1 AMAFTHLELPM
12 ECRSDSVAA
21 SRRIERWMICG
32 WGGLATV
39 AWKKGA
45 FLLERLV
52 STAGQGVRV
61 RKLGGNRA
69 GEIRLSRFLRNG
81 AVDPQ
86 AMIDE
91 AALRTAG
98 GCADRHILAIQ
109 DTTVVRSD
117 GGGGLYLHAMI
128 GVDADD
134 GAIVGAIHGQFL
146 SRDQGK
152 RGTQRAR
159 PIEEKESYRWL
170 EGADQAA
177 KVCAAARH
185 ITVIADRESDIY
197 EAFTRR
203 PANVELVVRA
213 AKDRSFGKDQ
223 PSLFAMA
230 DALPVA
236 AKLAFTLPAK
246 PGRKQRDTQLAI
258 RFSPVALPPPKN
270 GIYKK
275 TPDGVRLYLV
285 DVRETAAPAG
295 ETPIHWRLLT
305 TYAVS
310 EADEAAAVIALYRR
324 RWTIEQLFRTL
335 KTQGFDIE
343 GLRIEDEGAL
353 SNLVMAAFVAAVIVQ
368 QLVHARDGPARRCL
382 APHRG
387 RLRAKRP
394 AAAGSLLRQAG
405 GQHRQTEEP
414 ASQRLACLCR
424 LGLRPP
430 RWMDRL
436 LRKAWTNRHARRMAP
451 VPGHQT
457 RRRPPLIRFRQCV
470 NLIAPLGRRC
480 PQGG

>member
-1 AMAFTHLELPM
+1 M
-12 ECRSDSVAA
+12 
-21 SRRIERWMICG
+21 
-32 WGGLATV
+32 
-39 AWKKGA
+39 
-45 FLLERLV
+45 
-52 STAGQGVRV
+52 RV

-69 GEIRLSRFLRNG
+69 GEIRLTRFLRNG

-91 AALRTAG
+91 AALRTASR
-98 GCADRHILAIQ
+98 CADRHILAIQ
-109 DTTVVRSD
+109 DTTVVRSS

-152 RGTQRAR
+152 SGTQRAR

-170 EGADQAA
+170 EGADRAA
-177 KVCAAARH
+177 EVCAAARH
-185 ITVIADRESDIY
+185 ITVFADRESDIY

-203 PANVELVVRA
+203 PANVDLVVRA

-236 AKLAFTLPAK
+236 ANLAFTLPAK

-258 RFSPVALPPPKN
+258 RFSAVTLLPPKN

-285 DVRETAAPAG
+285 DMRETAAPPG

-305 TYAVS
+305 TYPVS
-310 EADEAAAVIALYRR
+310 DADQASAVIALYRR

-343 GLRIEDEGAL
+343 GLRIEDAGAL
-353 SNLVMAAFVAAVIVQ
+353 SNLVTAAFVAAVIVQ
-368 QLVHARDGPARRCL
+368 QLVHARDGAPPGSTLRPIEDAFEPSDRPLLEAFCAKLQGNTAKQKNPHPKGSLAYAAWVCARL
-382 APHRG
+382 GGWTGYYGKPGPIVILDGWQQFQA
-387 RLRAKRP
+387 AKR
-394 AAAGSLLRQAG
+394 GVSLLLSAF
-405 GQHRQTEEP
+405 
-414 ASQRLACLCR
+414 
-424 LGLRPP
+424 
-430 RWMDRL
+430 D
-436 LRKAWTNRHARRMAP
+436 N
-451 VPGHQT
+451 V
-457 RRRPPLIRFRQCV
+457 
-470 NLIAPLGRRC
+470 
-480 PQGG
+480 

>member
-1 AMAFTHLELPM
+1 M
-12 ECRSDSVAA
+12 
-21 SRRIERWMICG
+21 
-32 WGGLATV
+32 
-39 AWKKGA
+39 
-45 FLLERLV
+45 LERLIA
-52 STAGQGVRV
+52 TAGQGMRV

-69 GEIRLSRFLRNG
+69 GEIRLTRFLRNG

-98 GCADRHILAIQ
+98 RCADRHILAIQ
-109 DTTVVRSD
+109 DTTVVRSS

-159 PIEEKESYRWL
+159 AIEEKESYRWL
-170 EGADQAA
+170 EGADRAA
-177 KVCAAARH
+177 KVCEAARH

-203 PANVELVVRA
+203 PANVDLVVRA
-213 AKDRSFGKDQ
+213 AKDRSLGKDQ

-236 AKLAFTLPAK
+236 ANLAFTLPAK

-258 RFSPVALPPPKN
+258 RFSAVTLLPPKN

-275 TPDGVRLYLV
+275 TPGGVRLYLL
-285 DVRETAAPAG
+285 DVRESTPPPG

-310 EADEAAAVIALYRR
+310 DADQAAAVIALYRR

-343 GLRIEDEGAL
+343 GLRIEDAGAL
-353 SNLVMAAFVAAVIVQ
+353 SNLVTAAFVAAVIVQ
-368 QLVHARDGPARRCL
+368 QLVHARDGAPPGSTLRPIEDAFEPSDRPLLEAFCAKLQGNTAKQKNPHPKGSLAYAAWVCARL
-382 APHRG
+382 GGWTGYYGKPGPIVMLDGWQQFQA
-387 RLRAKRP
+387 AKR
-394 AAAGSLLRQAG
+394 GVDLLLSAF
-405 GQHRQTEEP
+405 
-414 ASQRLACLCR
+414 
-424 LGLRPP
+424 
-430 RWMDRL
+430 D
-436 LRKAWTNRHARRMAP
+436 N
-451 VPGHQT
+451 V
-457 RRRPPLIRFRQCV
+457 
-470 NLIAPLGRRC
+470 
-480 PQGG
+480 

>member
-1 AMAFTHLELPM
+1 M
-12 ECRSDSVAA
+12 
-21 SRRIERWMICG
+21 
-32 WGGLATV
+32 
-39 AWKKGA
+39 
-45 FLLERLV
+45 LERLV
-52 STAGQGVRV
+52 ATAGQGMRV

-69 GEIRLSRFLRNG
+69 GEIRLTRFLRNG

-98 GCADRHILAIQ
+98 RCADRHILAIQ
-109 DTTVVRSD
+109 DTTVVRSS

-170 EGADQAA
+170 EGADRAA
-177 KVCAAARH
+177 EVCAAARH

-203 PANVELVVRA
+203 PANVDLVVRA

-236 AKLAFTLPAK
+236 ANLAFTLPAK
-246 PGRKQRDTQLAI
+246 PGRKERDTQLAI
-258 RFSPVALPPPKN
+258 RFSAVTLPHPKN

-275 TPDGVRLYLV
+275 TPDEVRLYLV
-285 DVRETAAPAG
+285 DVRETVTPPG
-295 ETPIHWRLLT
+295 EAPIHWRLLT

-310 EADEAAAVIALYRR
+310 DVDQAAAVIALYRR

-343 GLRIEDEGAL
+343 GLGIEDEGAL
-353 SNLVMAAFVAAVIVQ
+353 SNLVTAAFVALSSCSNWFMPATALRPATPCVPSKTPSSRATGRCWKPSAPSSRATPPNRRTRIPKGRWPTPPGS
-368 QLVHARDGPARRCL
+368 APASAAGPATMASLGQSSCSTD
-382 APHRG
+382 
-387 RLRAKRP
+387 
-394 AAAGSLLRQAG
+394 GS
-405 GQHRQTEEP
+405 
-414 ASQRLACLCR
+414 SS
-424 LGLRPP
+424 
-430 RWMDRL
+430 
-436 LRKAWTNRHARRMAP
+436 
-451 VPGHQT
+451 
-457 RRRPPLIRFRQCV
+457 RRP
-470 NLIAPLGRRC
+470 NAA
-480 PQGG
+480 

>member
-1 AMAFTHLELPM
+1 ML
-12 ECRSDSVAA
+12 
-21 SRRIERWMICG
+21 G
-32 WGGLATV
+32 
-39 AWKKGA
+39 
-45 FLLERLV
+45 RLV
-52 STAGQGVRV
+52 ATAGQGMRV

-69 GEIRLSRFLRNG
+69 GEIRLTRFLRNG

-98 GCADRHILAIQ
+98 RCADRHILAIQ
-109 DTTVVRSD
+109 DTTVVRSS

-170 EGADQAA
+170 EGADRAA

-203 PANVELVVRA
+203 PANVDLVVRA

-236 AKLAFTLPAK
+236 ANLAFTLPAK
-246 PGRKQRDTQLAI
+246 PGRKERDTQLAI
-258 RFSPVALPPPKN
+258 RFSALTLPHPKN

-285 DVRETAAPAG
+285 DVRETVTPPG

-310 EADEAAAVIALYRR
+310 DADQAAAVIALYRR

-343 GLRIEDEGAL
+343 GLGIEDEGAL
-353 SNLVMAAFVAAVIVQ
+353 SNLVTAAFVAAVIVQ
-368 QLVHARDGPARRCL
+368 QLVHARDGAPPGDTLRPIEDAFEPSDRPLLEAFCAKLEGNTARQKNPHPKGSL
-382 APHRG
+382 AYAAWVCA
-387 RLRAKRP
+387 RLGGWTGYYGKPGPIVMLDGWQQFQAAKR
-394 AAAGSLLRQAG
+394 GVGLLLSAF
-405 GQHRQTEEP
+405 
-414 ASQRLACLCR
+414 
-424 LGLRPP
+424 
-430 RWMDRL
+430 D
-436 LRKAWTNRHARRMAP
+436 N
-451 VPGHQT
+451 V
-457 RRRPPLIRFRQCV
+457 
-470 NLIAPLGRRC
+470 
-480 PQGG
+480 

>member
-1 AMAFTHLELPM
+1 M
-12 ECRSDSVAA
+12 
-21 SRRIERWMICG
+21 
-32 WGGLATV
+32 
-39 AWKKGA
+39 
-45 FLLERLV
+45 LERLIA
-52 STAGQGVRV
+52 TAGQGMRV

-69 GEIRLSRFLRNG
+69 GEIRLTRFLRNG

-98 GCADRHILAIQ
+98 RCADRHILAIQ
-109 DTTVVRSD
+109 DTTVVRSS

-159 PIEEKESYRWL
+159 AIEEKESYRWL
-170 EGADQAA
+170 EGADRAA
-177 KVCAAARH
+177 KVCEAARH

-203 PANVELVVRA
+203 PANVDLVVRA
-213 AKDRSFGKDQ
+213 AKDRSLGKDQ

-236 AKLAFTLPAK
+236 ANLAFTLPAK
-246 PGRKQRDTQLAI
+246 PGRKERDTQLAI
-258 RFSPVALPPPKN
+258 RFSAVTLPHPKN

-275 TPDGVRLYLV
+275 TPGGVRLYLL
-285 DVRETAAPAG
+285 DVRESTPPPG

-310 EADEAAAVIALYRR
+310 DADQAVAVIALYRR

-343 GLRIEDEGAL
+343 GLRIEDAGAL
-353 SNLVMAAFVAAVIVQ
+353 SNLVTAAFVAAVIVQ
-368 QLVHARDGPARRCL
+368 QLVHARDGAPPGSTLRPIEDAFEPSDRPLLEAFCAKLQGNTAKQKNPHPKGSLAYAAWVCARL
-382 APHRG
+382 GGWTGYYGKPGPIVMLDGWQQFQA
-387 RLRAKRP
+387 AKR
-394 AAAGSLLRQAG
+394 GVDLLLSAF
-405 GQHRQTEEP
+405 
-414 ASQRLACLCR
+414 
-424 LGLRPP
+424 
-430 RWMDRL
+430 D
-436 LRKAWTNRHARRMAP
+436 N
-451 VPGHQT
+451 V
-457 RRRPPLIRFRQCV
+457 
-470 NLIAPLGRRC
+470 
-480 PQGG
+480 